1 MTKTAGLTC
10 DLLVLGSGIAGLRS
24 AVEAAQAGWR
34 VLVATKDLPRESN
47 TEYAQG
53 GIAVALS
60 EGDSPEKHLQDTL
73 AAGDGLCK
81 EEAVRVLVED
91 GPERVLELIR
101 WGARFDREGEKLHF
115 TREAAHARSRILHAS
130 GDATGAELERA
141 LTSKAAQEERIEVL
155 PYTDGIRLLTDDDGC
170 CGAWL
175 LDERENRPFPVFSRG
190 VVIATGGVGR
200 LFRESTNPAV
210 ATGDGIALALHAG
223 IVLADLEFVQF
234 HPTALFLE
242 GAPRFLLSESM
253 RGEGAVLRNADG
265 QRFMDRYHAQAELAP
280 RDVVTRAIIA
290 EIRRTGGRPVTLDLT
305 HLDRRFIQQRFPT
318 IYRTCL
324 QYGLDITRRA
334 IPVFPAAHYV
344 MGGIETDVDGRT
356 SLPHAYAAGEAAC
369 TGVHGANRLAS
380 NSLLEGLVFGQRAAR
395 AAMADAGPAPAPRS
409 LEPLEGG
416 RNVDLEVVNELR
428 RRIAAVMW
436 EGVGILRTAEGVERA
451 RLALEGMCTLLR
463 GGALHR
469 RILETCNMAVV
480 GDAVAACA
488 LRRTESRGAHYRED
502 YPHTDPAWKRHT
514 RMVKEGNGYRFLEEA
529 R

>member
-1 MTKTAGLTC
+1 MKGPSALTC
-10 DLLVLGSGIAGLRS
+10 DLLVLGSGIAGLRG
-24 AVEAAQAGWR
+24 AIEAAEAGWN
-34 VLVATKDLPRESN
+34 VFVATKDLPRESN

-60 EGDSPEKHLQDTL
+60 EGDSPDQHFRDTL
-73 AAGDGLCK
+73 EAGDGLCR

-101 WGARFDREGEKLHF
+101 WGARFDKEGERLHF
-115 TREAAHARSRILHAS
+115 TREAAHGRSRILHSS

-141 LTSKAAQEERIEVL
+141 LSARAGAQERIRML
-155 PYTDGIRLLTDDDGC
+155 PYADGIRLLRDDRGC

-175 LDERENRPFPVFSRG
+175 LDETENLPVPVFSRG
-190 VVIATGGVGR
+190 VLIATGGVGR
-200 LFRESTNPAV
+200 LFRESTNPPV
-210 ATGDGIALALHAG
+210 ATGDGIALALQAG
-223 IVLADLEFVQF
+223 MVLADLEFVQF

-265 QRFMDRYHAQAELAP
+265 QRFMDRYDTRAELAP

-290 EIRRTGGRPVTLDLT
+290 EIRQTGGRPVTLDLT

-318 IYRTCL
+318 IHRTCL
-324 QYGLDITRRA
+324 EYGLDITRRA

-356 SLPHAYAAGEAAC
+356 SLPHAYAAGEVAC

-395 AAMADAGPAPAPRS
+395 AALADAGPPPAVRPV
-409 LEPLEGG
+409 EPLDRGHG
-416 RNVDLEVVNELR
+416 LDLAVVNELR

-436 EGVGILRTAEGVERA
+436 EGVGILRTAAGIEQA

-469 RILETCNMAVV
+469 RVLETCNMATV

-502 YPHTDPAWKRHT
+502 FPRTDPAWRVHT
-514 RMVKEGNGYRFLEEA
+514 RMVKEGKGYRFLEEE